1 MVREQIAARGI
12 CDPALLEAMRT
23 IPREQFVSA
32 DLADQAYEDRPLPIA
47 AGQTI
52 SQPYIVALMIEAAGV
67 GRGSRVLEVGAGSG
81 YAAAVIGW
89 MAAEVIAVERH
100 FKLAQLARDRM
111 AELGLSNVAI
121 VHGDGTRGW
130 PEGAP
135 YDAIVTAAAGERV
148 PDALIDQLATGG
160 RLVMPIGAVDAP
172 QRLVSLTKE
181 WDGRLTWQE
190 LGPVRFVPLIG
201 DDEDG

>member
-1 MVREQIAARGI
+1 
-12 CDPALLEAMRT
+12 
-23 IPREQFVSA
+23 
-32 DLADQAYEDRPLPIA
+32 
-47 AGQTI
+47 
-52 SQPYIVALMIEAAGV
+52 
-67 GRGSRVLEVGAGSG
+67 
-81 YAAAVIGW
+81 